1 METTRGDT
9 VRLNISKDKD
19 KESKIKDKVQSN
31 PQRKDYYA
39 SGNNANGSRFLI
51 IMLVKAHLKKEKK
64 KNYKQKMNIYFG
76 RLSIYRHIIFCDSV
90 NKNCRGRMKKLVK
103 VTRRLKM
110 SSDLSRLV
118 YKILR

>member
-1 METTRGDT
+1 MVETTRGDT

-64 KNYKQKMNIYFG
+64 KNYKQTKDEYLF
-76 RLSIYRHIIFCDSV
+76 LEAVHISPYHFLRFC
-90 NKNCRGRMKKLVK
+90 K
-103 VTRRLKM
+103 
-110 SSDLSRLV
+110 
-118 YKILR
+118 